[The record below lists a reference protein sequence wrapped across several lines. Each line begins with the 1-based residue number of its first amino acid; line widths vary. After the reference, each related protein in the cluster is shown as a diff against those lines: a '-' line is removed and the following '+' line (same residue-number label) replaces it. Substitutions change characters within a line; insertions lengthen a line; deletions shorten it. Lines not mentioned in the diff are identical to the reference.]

1 LDRTRGKRIPL
12 NTSLDFTWIMGRQRN
27 RRALRLSF
35 LSSDAEIVDPTASEV
50 LARTQAVPAWDGGTI
65 CPVEGDFPRA
75 HITWH
80 AGSGF
85 NFHCF
90 VDENSLGHFLVSND
104 RLSPTAVE
112 INLGGEALERWPRE
126 LFVPESLAAEALK
139 YFLEHRR
146 LKPSLSW
153 TGTAEFPRE
162 SIWRGRKE
170 REAWEQRNLDE
181 RDL

>member
-1 LDRTRGKRIPL
+1 
-12 NTSLDFTWIMGRQRN
+12 
-27 RRALRLSF
+27 
-35 LSSDAEIVDPTASEV
+35 
-50 LARTQAVPAWDGGTI
+50 
-65 CPVEGDFPRA
+65 
-75 HITWH
+75 
-80 AGSGF
+80 
-85 NFHCF
+85 
-90 VDENSLGHFLVSND
+90 
-104 RLSPTAVE
+104 
-112 INLGGEALERWPRE
+112 